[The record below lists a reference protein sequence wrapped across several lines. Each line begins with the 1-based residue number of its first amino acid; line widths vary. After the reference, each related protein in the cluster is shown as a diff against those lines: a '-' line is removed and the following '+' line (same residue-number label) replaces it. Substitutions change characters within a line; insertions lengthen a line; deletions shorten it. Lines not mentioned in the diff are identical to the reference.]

1 MKYCKVCLT
10 ILILLNLSIQQA
22 LMARAAPNHV
32 VPVEELHSR
41 LATLSA
47 QRMQNIQAVQKLLHH
62 DLVQQEVGRLVD
74 LEKVELALAVLDDK
88 TLNELAIQSKEV
100 NDQIE
105 AGLSTAAWIVI
116 IVAVLVFVLAVA
128 LFADG

>member
-1 MKYCKVCLT
+1 
-10 ILILLNLSIQQA
+10 
-22 LMARAAPNHV
+22 MAQPAPNHV
-32 VPVEELHSR
+32 VPVEELQNQLISQ
-41 LATLSA
+41 SA
-47 QRMQNIQAVQKLLHH
+47 QRLDNIQEVQRLLHH
-62 DLVQQEVGRLVD
+62 DLVQGQLGKLVD